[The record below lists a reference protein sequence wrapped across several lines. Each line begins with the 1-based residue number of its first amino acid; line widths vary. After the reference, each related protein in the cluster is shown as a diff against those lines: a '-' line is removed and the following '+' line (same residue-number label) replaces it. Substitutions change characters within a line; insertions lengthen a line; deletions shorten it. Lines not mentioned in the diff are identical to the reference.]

1 MQQFRCFATSP
12 GVRAREIGEAGAERG
27 AFTEM
32 LLDGLNGKG
41 SAKKW
46 DQIDEK
52 YVVRWDELF
61 CYVRNT
67 MECRKITVS
76 GRAAQQL
83 FQVPQQDCVKGT
95 GDDIDPI
102 LAEFPDGSFG
112 NEELRVH
119 IDPAAAAKATMIEAS
134 DRGEV
139 KKQRRANA
147 VPTTF
152 MLPPRLYMV
161 SATARDYRPEEK
173 KWPVSLYAP
182 CDLTV
187 RLLRDTAGSSRSG
200 GVRHNLIPPDYK
212 KLVGREDEL
221 SRIMRALDPA
231 SPMQLITLAGEP
243 GVGRTALA
251 REAAHRLVS
260 ISKNDP
266 DDPRAFQAVIWASRR
281 QFVLPPSEDHT
292 ARPDPVLSMD
302 GVFVTIASTLK
313 LPKLL
318 QARPDERV
326 AVLRDVLN
334 ETRCLLVLDHFD
346 ELKSQER
353 EAFLS
358 LLTGGARRSPTKVIL
373 TGHQITGLHGLDDMV
388 EPFHLQG
395 LTEWDALQLLEE
407 EGAGIGQL
415 TRASETDIYGL
426 LQVAHR
432 LPLILRWVVGLLHDS
447 GKPLGWVIEHLQAAT
462 EPLPQYCLATL
473 VGRLTAPQKRL
484 LQSAAL
490 FPQPTSLEAA
500 ASVAQLDRA
509 DRVVARDRLLRM
521 RLVQIDN
528 VQHIHLGVRVRRRAL
543 ADLALDDT
551 LRRKMTSLA
560 ISHVQRRVREARQ
573 KADQP
578 AREYLSREVGNILW
592 AAGQAVERRRYRVV
606 LNFRDNLHEYMFEQ
620 HYFNEG
626 LALGEWAYKSAE
638 LLGDLQR
645 KAWCA
650 LYPLGRL
657 HFHQGNYEKAQDW
670 CTTGLRT
677 FKQLGDQHGIAS
689 AQRYLGRIMQ
699 ARGQM
704 DEAQQL
710 FMSGLQT
717 AAQISSEPTDLKGY
731 LIASVAGLFQARKD
745 YSEAKQGFE
754 QALFQFRETNNW
766 RGISATLRSLGEI
779 ALATQC
785 YDEAERRF
793 KEGLVASDNHDWPAG
808 RAKILSGQACL
819 AEAKGQFRHAQGLL
833 GLAHDCFYELSDFP
847 GLIWTDATLARV
859 TAAITENP
867 GPAAG

>member
-1 MQQFRCFATSP
+1 MRSRGPALRESRLCSTSGALLPRP
-12 GVRAREIGEAGAERG
+12 GVRAREIGDVGAERG
-27 AFTEM
+27 AFTEV

-67 MECRKITVS
+67 DGVQEDHGQRPRCPATLPGSPARL
-76 GRAAQQL
+76 R
-83 FQVPQQDCVKGT
+83 FKGT

-281 QFVLPPSEDHT
+281 QFVLHPSEDHT

-373 TGHQITGLHGLDDMV
+373 TGHQITGLHGLDGIV

-432 LPLILRWVVGLLHDS
+432 LPLILRWVVGLL
-447 GKPLGWVIEHLQAAT
+447 A
-462 EPLPQYCLATL
+462 
-473 VGRLTAPQKRL
+473 RL
-484 LQSAAL
+484 
-490 FPQPTSLEAA
+490 
-500 ASVAQLDRA
+500 
-509 DRVVARDRLLRM
+509 
-521 RLVQIDN
+521 
-528 VQHIHLGVRVRRRAL
+528 
-543 ADLALDDT
+543 
-551 LRRKMTSLA
+551 
-560 ISHVQRRVREARQ
+560 
-573 KADQP
+573 
-578 AREYLSREVGNILW
+578 W
-592 AAGQAVERRRYRVV
+592 
-606 LNFRDNLHEYMFEQ
+606 
-620 HYFNEG
+620 
-626 LALGEWAYKSAE
+626 
-638 LLGDLQR
+638 
-645 KAWCA
+645 
-650 LYPLGRL
+650 
-657 HFHQGNYEKAQDW
+657 
-670 CTTGLRT
+670 
-677 FKQLGDQHGIAS
+677 
-689 AQRYLGRIMQ
+689 
-699 ARGQM
+699 
-704 DEAQQL
+704 
-710 FMSGLQT
+710 
-717 AAQISSEPTDLKGY
+717 
-731 LIASVAGLFQARKD
+731 
-745 YSEAKQGFE
+745 
-754 QALFQFRETNNW
+754 
-766 RGISATLRSLGEI
+766 
-779 ALATQC
+779 
-785 YDEAERRF
+785 
-793 KEGLVASDNHDWPAG
+793 
-808 RAKILSGQACL
+808 
-819 AEAKGQFRHAQGLL
+819 
-833 GLAHDCFYELSDFP
+833 
-847 GLIWTDATLARV
+847 
-859 TAAITENP
+859 
-867 GPAAG
+867 